1 MWVCAYPVFYDNW
14 PMKCENNG
22 SLLQG
27 KPVYRRVVL
36 KSIWLPQF
44 PTFCT
49 LLNTVDSHCLLYIPN
64 FQNISKCHGRIGF
77 ADDFVQWCGE
87 RYEIEIKH
95 TLPCHH
101 TDTHTHTQMC
111 AQTHFK
117 LMCEHWLC
125 RAELPHGKSLQHP
138 ILGTWHYCCWNI
150 ISLTKEIG
158 N

>member
-44 PTFCT
+44 PTSCT
-49 LLNTVDSHCLLYIPN
+49 LLNTVQSHCLLYIPN
-64 FQNISKCHGRIGF
+64 FQNISKCHGRMGF

-101 TDTHTHTQMC
+101 TDTHTHKCVHRHTSNWC
-111 AQTHFK
+111 VSIGYVELNF
-117 LMCEHWLC
+117 LMASHCSVPSWARGITVVEISSHWQRRLVT
-125 RAELPHGKSLQHP
+125 S
-138 ILGTWHYCCWNI
+138 
-150 ISLTKEIG
+150 
-158 N
+158 